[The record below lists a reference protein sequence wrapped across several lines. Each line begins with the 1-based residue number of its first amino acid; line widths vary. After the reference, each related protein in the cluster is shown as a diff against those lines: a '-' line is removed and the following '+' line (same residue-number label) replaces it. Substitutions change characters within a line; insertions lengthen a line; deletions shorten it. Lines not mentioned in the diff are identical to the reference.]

1 MDGFI
6 KWFLV
11 IPISLGFITGVV
23 GAFFGYA
30 LPGLI
35 IGFMLSYVLYFTSN
49 FRRFLKGES
58 DD

>member
-1 MDGFI
+1 MDVLNGLI

-11 IPISLGFITGVV
+11 IPISCGFVVGVI

-35 IGFMLSYVLYFTSN
+35 IGFMLSYVLYFTSS
-49 FRRFLKGES
+49 FRSFLKGE
-58 DD
+58 